1 MTKAAPSGANA
12 FAGWLLLGGGVF
24 VRRKA
29 LCYKNKTKK
38 TLGQP
43 KVTGEKIVG
52 KERGGRRRK
61 RGKDAADYDSSR
73 LMEMTVDRERAE
85 DSRREADTQ
94 TVG

>member
-1 MTKAAPSGANA
+1 MLQKEN
-12 FAGWLLLGGGVF
+12 
-24 VRRKA
+24 
-29 LCYKNKTKK
+29 KK
-38 TLGQP
+38 TLGEL

-61 RGKDAADYDSSR
+61 SGKDAADDDS

>member
-1 MTKAAPSGANA
+1 MLQKQN
-12 FAGWLLLGGGVF
+12 
-24 VRRKA
+24 
-29 LCYKNKTKK
+29 KK
-38 TLGQP
+38 TLGEL

-61 RGKDAADYDSSR
+61 RGKDAADDDS

>member
-1 MTKAAPSGANA
+1 MLQKQN
-12 FAGWLLLGGGVF
+12 
-24 VRRKA
+24 
-29 LCYKNKTKK
+29 KK
-38 TLGQP
+38 TLGEL

-52 KERGGRRRK
+52 KERGGRWRK
-61 RGKDAADYDSSR
+61 RGKDAAGDDSSR

>member
-24 VRRKA
+24 LGGRLYVT
-29 LCYKNKTKK
+29 KTKQK
-38 TLGQP
+38 TLGEL

-52 KERGGRRRK
+52 KERGGRWRK
-61 RGKDAADYDSSR
+61 RGKDAADDDSSR
-73 LMEMTVDRERAE
+73 LMEMTVDRERAG

>member
-1 MTKAAPSGANA
+1 MLQKQN
-12 FAGWLLLGGGVF
+12 
-24 VRRKA
+24 
-29 LCYKNKTKK
+29 KK
-38 TLGQP
+38 TLGEL

-61 RGKDAADYDSSR
+61 RGKGAADDDS